1 MSKQIDKV
9 LREPKKTKHL
19 VLKDFTLDK
28 LYIRGDSVELTEGK
42 AKKNLIT
49 NKYIK

>member
-1 MSKQIDKV
+1 MQKQDNQV
-9 LREPKKTKHL
+9 LKPKKLSKHL

-28 LYIRGDSVELTEGK
+28 AYNRGDSVELSEGK
-42 AKKNLIT
+42 AKKFLIT